1 MIKFWQEFLGYN
13 EFCEYAKLYYAQDYE
28 MSSALAKDIAE
39 ENKLLKIRE
48 ENEKRTHLNNLR
60 YIDVHTDF
68 YSNVVLNYVQAFTSY
83 LH

>member
-1 MIKFWQEFLGYN
+1 
-13 EFCEYAKLYYAQDYE
+13 
-28 MSSALAKDIAE
+28 MSAALAKDIAE

-60 YIDVHTDF
+60 YLNVHPNF
-68 YSNVVLNYVQAFTSY
+68 YSNSVPNYFQAFASY